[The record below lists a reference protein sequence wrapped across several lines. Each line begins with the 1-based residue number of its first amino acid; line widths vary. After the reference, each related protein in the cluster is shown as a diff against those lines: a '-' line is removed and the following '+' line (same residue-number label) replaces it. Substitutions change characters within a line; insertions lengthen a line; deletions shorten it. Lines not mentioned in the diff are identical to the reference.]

1 MESLQDDKRKN
12 MTKWDA
18 LRRARDNL
26 RPHRSV
32 NTLPS
37 ILHAVLDELRDLR
50 KEVNRLKKK
59 NV

>member
-1 MESLQDDKRKN
+1 

-26 RPHRSV
+26 RSHRPV

-37 ILHAVLDELRDLR
+37 ILNAVLDELRDLR
-50 KEVNRLKKK
+50 KEVNYLKSKLRQ
-59 NV
+59 